1 MSTRMPW
8 FRMYADFLNDPKMI
22 ALAFEDQRHFV
33 GVLAL
38 KCDGAIDDVADG
50 NLLDRIVAQRLWID
64 HAIIRDVK
72 RRLVAAGLID
82 ANWQPLAWDRR
93 QMRSDTD
100 STAAE
105 RQRRYRESR
114 KGNALRHAPSNAAVT
129 RLDTDTDTESPLP
142 PTGGDGDPPVGNT
155 QQPTFPP
162 LADLV
167 EPQTP
172 AEPAAPIAVAPAAP
186 AGPAAPAQAA
196 AAAAPAALVV
206 VQPSMAGL
214 VCRAMKAAGI
224 SDPNPGNPRLLSLI
238 AAGADV
244 DEFIA
249 AASKAATKRSG
260 FAYALAIVENDRL
273 AAAATAPKL
282 HQGRLPGSAAAAD
295 EGYSNLLRGAI

>member
-1 MSTRMPW
+1 MQET
-8 FRMYADFLNDPKMI
+8 
-22 ALAFEDQRHFV
+22 E
-33 GVLAL
+33 
-38 KCDGAIDDVADG
+38 
-50 NLLDRIVAQRLWID
+50 
-64 HAIIRDVK
+64 
-72 RRLVAAGLID
+72 
-82 ANWQPLAWDRR
+82 
-93 QMRSDTD
+93 T
-100 STAAE
+100 E
-105 RQRRYRESR
+105 
-114 KGNALRHAPSNAAVT
+114 
-129 RLDTDTDTESPLP
+129 TESPLP

-155 QQPTFPP
+155 RQPTFPP

-167 EPQTP
+167 ESQTP

-186 AGPAAPAQAA
+186 AAPTAPAQSA

-224 SDPNPGNPRLLSLI
+224 SDPSPGNPRLHALI

-249 AASKAATKRSG
+249 AASKAATKRRG
-260 FAYALAIVENDRL
+260 FAYALAIVENERL
-273 AAAATAPKL
+273 DAAATAPKL